1 MAKKKNLTKEVEV
14 SETKENLDAVV
25 VTDESVSKPAKQPK
39 AKKEDK
45 KADKGDKKANKKAKD
60 KNKEGFGKKIKRK
73 GKETVS
79 ELKKVTWPSFSD
91 VCKKTGVV
99 LSVVV
104 LFGLIL
110 FGLDAL
116 FGFLFGLL
124 T

>member
-39 AKKEDK
+39 TKKEDK
-45 KADKGDKKANKKAKD
+45 KADKKANKKVKD

-73 GKETVS
+73 SKETVS
-79 ELKKVTWPSFSD
+79 ELKKVTWPGFGE
-91 VCKKTGVV
+91 VCKRTGVV
-99 LSVVV
+99 LVVV
-104 LFGLIL
+104 LIFAVIIFGMDY
-110 FGLDAL
+110 GLGEL
-116 FGFLFGLL
+116 MQLHKL